1 MKHFL
6 SITILLFIVLD
17 SFPQLNITDSRATT
31 PKATTSQS
39 QTISISLPFTA
50 FEGTNNLVDN
60 YLCYNGEHYYILAKK
75 TSSPAVKNISFVL
88 GTTKESAIKTLQ
100 DLQDWMSNNPIKT
113 SITVDMG
120 GKKHTITKTDED
132 ILSFTSPDNSVNWML
147 DNHQITKSINHL
159 SGNGVS
165 NTSSSSMYR
174 GRGGTGSG
182 IGSGTGSGLGPG
194 EGGGH
199 GGGIGSGTGHG
210 IGYGTG
216 SGSGSGSGYGSG
228 IGPGKGSGSGGGIDY
243 GTGSRGM
250 INTINTTVNE
260 EGQVCVEV
268 HVTAE
273 GNVISA
279 RVINTSKF
287 KTTITNS
294 QIQAQCIAQAKQ
306 ARYKAGK
313 EELRVIIF
321 H

>member
-1 MKHFL
+1 M
-6 SITILLFIVLD
+6 
-17 SFPQLNITDSRATT
+17 
-31 PKATTSQS
+31 
-39 QTISISLPFTA
+39 
-50 FEGTNNLVDN
+50 DN

-199 GGGIGSGTGHG
+199 GGGIG
-210 IGYGTG
+210 YGTG
-216 SGSGSGSGYGSG
+216 
-228 IGPGKGSGSGGGIDY
+228 
-243 GTGSRGM
+243 TRGM
-250 INTINTTVNE
+250 INTINTTVNQ

-279 RVINTSKF
+279 RVINTAKF
-287 KTTITNS
+287 RTTISNS
-294 QIQAQCIAQAKQ
+294 AIQAQCIAQAKQ